1 MQETNTIPHSALG
14 QMLYTLVVLLSGGAG
29 GSLILHLLNRR
40 RINSESAA
48 QAEKTKAEARHL
60 DSETVNRAYDRIEEL
75 HTIIDELRAEKEKD
89 RLELLR
95 MSHLEYIS
103 EQQKR
108 QLELQEIDLKLANEQ
123 MKRLKGFIDSKG
135 LKPSELDEPKS

>member
-1 MQETNTIPHSALG
+1 MQDTNAIPHSLG
-14 QMLYTLVVLLSGGAG
+14 QVVYTIIVLLSGGTAG
-29 GSLILHLLNRR
+29 GVLLHLLNRR
-40 RINSESAA
+40 WLGIESEARAA
-48 QAEKTKAEARHL
+48 KTKAEARHL
-60 DSETVNRAYDRIEEL
+60 DSETIDRAYERIDEL
-75 HTIIDELRAEKEKD
+75 HAIIDELRGQQERD

>member
-1 MQETNTIPHSALG
+1 MQDTNAIPHSAVG
-14 QMLYTLVVLLSGGAG
+14 QLLYTLVVLLSGGAG

-40 RINSESAA
+40 RINTESAA
-48 QAEKTKAEARHL
+48 QAEKIKAEARHL

-75 HTIIDELRAEKEKD
+75 HAIIDELRAEKETD

-95 MSHLEYIS
+95 MSHLEYVS
-103 EQQKR
+103 EQQKK
-108 QLELQEIDLKLANEQ
+108 QLEQQRIELDLSDQQ
-123 MKRLKGFIDSKG
+123 MKKLKGFIDAKG